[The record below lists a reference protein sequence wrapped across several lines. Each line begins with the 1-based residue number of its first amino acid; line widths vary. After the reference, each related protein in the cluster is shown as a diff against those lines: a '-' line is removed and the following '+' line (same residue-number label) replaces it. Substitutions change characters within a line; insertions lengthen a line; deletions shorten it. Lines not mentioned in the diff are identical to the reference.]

1 MLLEATGVFRYA
13 EAIKYK
19 EDMSMFSENL
29 KAVRKAKGYT
39 QEELAI
45 KLNVVRQT
53 VSKWEK
59 GLSVP
64 DADVLSRMADV
75 LDTKVSVLLG
85 GAVEEEADTN
95 AVAEQLAKISEQ
107 LAIKN
112 RRSKMIWKIIGIV
125 LLLTV
130 VFNVL
135 MVVLYSVNTSTG
147 WSESDNQS
155 VIEIDESEADIDD

>member
-1 MLLEATGVFRYA
+1 
-13 EAIKYK
+13 
-19 EDMSMFSENL
+19 MFGENL
-29 KAVRKAKGYT
+29 KAMRKAKGYT

-45 KLNVVRQT
+45 KINVVRQT

-64 DADVLSRMADV
+64 DADMLSQIAEV

-85 GAVEEEADTN
+85 ETITEETDKD

-112 RRSKMIWKIIGIV
+112 RRSKAIWKTIGMIV
-125 LLLTV
+125 LAIMLLNILAITL
-130 VFNVL
+130 FRI
-135 MVVLYSVNTSTG
+135 NTSNEFDVNN
-147 WSESDNQS
+147 SHSM
-155 VIEIDESEADIDD
+155 IEIKGSAQNK